1 MSFVG
6 KSSGQILETLEPTE
20 LDSKGFKIHDVDF
33 DSKSGKIKRIYL
45 ASSDLFCVNDSQTH
59 KLRVEVQFC
68 LIPSRQE
75 VECNIIRF
83 ATDDEVDPNNPM
95 FSFVTRQVK
104 LVRSSRNPATFDAFR
119 PRLQMAN
126 KCLCS
131 SDSTDDNV
139 CYARI
144 HYPSWES
151 SFAAPVES
159 GGLDLGGGVQS
170 ELLDLLEFFGDVNSK
185 GV

>member
-6 KSSGQILETLEPTE
+6 ESSGQILETLKPTE
-20 LDSKGFKIHDVDF
+20 LDSKGFKVHDVEF
-33 DSKSGKIKRIYL
+33 DSNSGKMERVYL
-45 ASSDLFCVNDSQTH
+45 ASSDLFCVNDAQTH

-68 LIPSRQE
+68 LIPPRQE
-75 VECNIIRF
+75 VVCSIIRF

-104 LVRSSRNPATFDAFR
+104 LVRSSRDSVTFDAFR

-131 SDSTDDNV
+131 CDSTDDGSV
-139 CYARI
+139 CYSRI

-159 GGLDLGGGVQS
+159 GGLDLGAGVQA
-170 ELLDLLEFFGDVNSK
+170 ELLGLLEVFDGL
-185 GV
+185 